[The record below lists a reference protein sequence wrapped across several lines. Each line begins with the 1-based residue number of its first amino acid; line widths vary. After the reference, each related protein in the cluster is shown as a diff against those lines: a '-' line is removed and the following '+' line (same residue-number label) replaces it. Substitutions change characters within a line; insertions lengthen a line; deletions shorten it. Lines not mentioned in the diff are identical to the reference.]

1 MGDALDIDD
10 DEAFETTDYDDMFST
25 LSTDDGSI
33 DDTEDM
39 ATTSDDSHSIDDTDS
54 GDLDTTANTS
64 SGDSNDEEDDS
75 QDNTESNDDSN
86 TDTDSEE
93 TNTDTNDDSTDV
105 VVEEEEDVCDG
116 LVESD
121 CDDVTDD
128 TGDMECAYNAVS
140 GDCYSIE
147 RRQGRFG
154 AGNFD
159 DGFIAAQ
166 EEAKKDNAGLYAI
179 IGVSGGVVGIMLIVI
194 AFGGY
199 YLYSQ
204 SNKSHA
210 PVVSTELTDM
220 ANGQTINIDD
230 DAQNLMGDQVTR
242 S

>member
-1 MGDALDIDD
+1 MGNALDIDD

-25 LSTDDGSI
+25 LSTDDDSI

-39 ATTSDDSHSIDDTDS
+39 QTTSDDSHSIDDTDS

-75 QDNTESNDDSN
+75 QDNTESDDDSN
-86 TDTDSEE
+86 TDDESEE
-93 TNTDTNDDSTDV
+93 TDTNDDSTDV

-166 EEAKKDNAGLYAI
+166 EDADKQSSGLYAI
-179 IGVSGGVVGIMLIVI
+179 IGVLGGVVGIMLICI
-194 AFGGY
+194 AVGGY

-204 SNKSHA
+204 RNKSHA
-210 PVVSTELTDM
+210 PVVSTELTEV

>member
-1 MGDALDIDD
+1 MG
-10 DEAFETTDYDDMFST
+10 
-25 LSTDDGSI
+25 
-33 DDTEDM
+33 DTEDEDETDE
-39 ATTSDDSHSIDDTDS
+39 ADD
-54 GDLDTTANTS
+54 
-64 SGDSNDEEDDS
+64 
-75 QDNTESNDDSN
+75 
-86 TDTDSEE
+86 
-93 TNTDTNDDSTDV
+93 
-105 VVEEEEDVCDG
+105 EEEEDICVG
-116 LVESD
+116 LIESD
-121 CDDVTDD
+121 CDDVTDED
-128 TGDMECAYNAVS
+128 GDMECAYNAVS

-179 IGVSGGVVGIMLIVI
+179 IGVLGGVVGIMLIVI

-199 YLYSQ
+199 YWYSQ